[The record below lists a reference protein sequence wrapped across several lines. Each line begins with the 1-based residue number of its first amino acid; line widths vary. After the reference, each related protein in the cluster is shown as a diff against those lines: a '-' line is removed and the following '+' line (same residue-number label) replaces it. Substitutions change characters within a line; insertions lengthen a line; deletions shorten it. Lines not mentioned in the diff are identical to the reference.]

1 MIERGLSPV
10 SNPNED
16 EVMSRTSLVVLAVA
30 FGLFAPV
37 GECRAQVGFGAQQQ
51 LVNSGGSFSVSPV
64 VTNNRRYA
72 RLGLSVGFSELVDVQ
87 TFSPVRGFP
96 GLLPTNPIGPGGV
109 IPFTPGLTP
118 GSYGL
123 PSRYNTYKPL
133 PIQKSTSSR
142 FVAAAWQLDKDKDAK
157 LNREELT
164 KLASSVVAELKR
176 NPVAYEKLKR
186 GASSSKKAAKSVT
199 EKQVT
204 EAFLKQCL
212 TFDRDKD
219 NALNPH
225 ETDVLA
231 SALIRFLK

>member
-1 MIERGLSPV
+1 
-10 SNPNED
+10 
-16 EVMSRTSLVVLAVA
+16 MSRTSCIVLAVA
-30 FGLFAPV
+30 FGLFPLA
-37 GECRAQVGFGAQQQ
+37 GECRAQVGFGAQQG
-51 LVNSGGSFSVSPV
+51 LVNSGGRFGVSPV

-72 RLGLSVGFSELVDVQ
+72 RLGLSVGFSQLVDVQ

-96 GLLPTNPIGPGGV
+96 GLLPTNTIGPGGV
-109 IPFTPGLTP
+109 SGIGFTPGLNP
-118 GSYGL
+118 GAYRL
-123 PSRYNTYKPL
+123 PARYNSYNPPPIRKP
-133 PIQKSTSSR
+133 TSSR

-157 LNREELT
+157 LNRDELAN
-164 KLASSVVAELKR
+164 LAASVVAELKR
-176 NPVAYEKLKR
+176 NPVAYAKLKR
-186 GASSSKKAAKSVT
+186 GASSPNKPAKSVT